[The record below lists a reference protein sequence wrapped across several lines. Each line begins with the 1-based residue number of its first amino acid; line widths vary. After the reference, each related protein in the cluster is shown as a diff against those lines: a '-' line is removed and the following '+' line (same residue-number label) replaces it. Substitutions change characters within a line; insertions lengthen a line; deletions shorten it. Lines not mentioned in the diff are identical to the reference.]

1 MNTPFQVF
9 HSLPAFPCSQRPINT
24 HHQHPPVQLS
34 ALRSTQWVS
43 SPGTTSSCCREMPSA
58 ERHSSTSDSA
68 GSNRSKVKRKK
79 KGGGERS
86 KSPQTQ
92 EKTNLPNYPATGDAS
107 LGVIR
112 RQPQAS
118 GRSQGFRARS
128 SPIGEAGG
136 PRPGAAS
143 ASRGTH
149 GPAPLLAWPRL
160 LSAAGRAPPSAA
172 GRRCWTV
179 ELPAAPAPAPL
190 FFLLSLPFPPAAAP
204 RCLPARARGAVRSLP
219 GARRRLLPHL
229 CAPLPMAAHLAAAP
243 PNQRAARPSPRSF
256 SERFQRCSG
265 KLPVR
270 ARPGRSPVPSPAGA
284 PAPPLPTC
292 QGEGALPVLPRRLA
306 VEPGEGG
313 KESRITSSSGSAVPG
328 VHTHTFTCTDLKVQF
343 RQADGGTGK
352 RGESSLDQTCH
363 KRRTSK

>member
-1 MNTPFQVF
+1 MNTPFQLF

-58 ERHSSTSDSA
+58 ERHSPTSDSA

-79 KGGGERS
+79 RGGERS

-92 EKTNLPNYPATGDAS
+92 EKNNLPNCPAKGDAS

-112 RQPQAS
+112 RQPRAS
-118 GRSQGFRARS
+118 GRSRGFRARS

-190 FFLLSLPFPPAAAP
+190 FFFLSFPFPSRRPRGASRRGRAARCVRYLALSGGSFLTCARLCQWQRTWRP
-204 RCLPARARGAVRSLP
+204 RRPISARLVPLPAPLVKESSAARESY
-219 GARRRLLPHL
+219 L
-229 CAPLPMAAHLAAAP
+229 CAPGPAALPCRAP
-243 PNQRAARPSPRSF
+243 PAPQPRRSPHARGRGLYLSCLGGWLWSR
-256 SERFQRCSG
+256 ERGGR
-265 KLPVR
+265 KAELPVALVLPSR
-270 ARPGRSPVPSPAGA
+270 AFTRTPSPA
-284 PAPPLPTC
+284 
-292 QGEGALPVLPRRLA
+292 
-306 VEPGEGG
+306 
-313 KESRITSSSGSAVPG
+313 
-328 VHTHTFTCTDLKVQF
+328 
-343 RQADGGTGK
+343 
-352 RGESSLDQTCH
+352 QT
-363 KRRTSK
+363 